1 VEKAYYLRTKIF
13 PIRHVV
19 VVKNSILEQN
29 PWVAQSLVDA
39 FSKAKEIGIK
49 HVSDTRRSFLAWY
62 GAEIEEEQEL
72 FGSDGWPYNIRDNL
86 KELETMAR
94 YAHNVGITERKL
106 ELKDMFAETALEAES
121 I

>member
-1 VEKAYYLRTKIF
+1 M
-13 PIRHVV
+13 
-19 VVKNSILEQN
+19 
-29 PWVAQSLVDA
+29 
-39 FSKAKEIGIK
+39 
-49 HVSDTRRSFLAWY
+49 SDTRRSFLAWY

-94 YAHNVGITERKL
+94 YAHIIGITERKL
-106 ELKDMFAETALEAES
+106 ELKNMFAESALAAES